1 MATYRSLRCD
11 APNLR
16 IPRPLLSA
24 VHPERRPTNA
34 PLKFTLHTVHLQR
47 APTVLLQ
54 HGSPTGSPTGSAL
67 RAHCGPRLSGKKRG
81 GWYLRFCF
89 IFAGAR
95 GAGSRGSTAHAEEQ
109 CRRKNSAAA
118 PAGWAVALALRGCHR
133 TFCSIRSPL
142 STVFSTVF
150 STSTRGEIV
159 QRTAARGASRFLHF
173 ASPPLALCCAVL
185 RCVPRTRPATCRY
198 SRFAL
203 CFLWAWLH
211 CVRPRINLQPRVLAV
226 PTALC
231 LHRFPNAFGGAQRA
245 VRVGSYSTAPTFV
258 FCPGSCALASCDIV
272 FCHRPEFR
280 RLEVYK
286 GGAFLVLLPLVVGP
300 FYIISSGIQQ

>member
-24 VHPERRPTNA
+24 VHPERRPTSA
-34 PLKFTLHTVHLQR
+34 PLKFMLHTVHLQR
-47 APTVLLQ
+47 ASTVLLQ

-95 GAGSRGSTAHAEEQ
+95 GAARRRAH
-109 CRRKNSAAA
+109 SAAA
-118 PAGWAVALALRGCHR
+118 PAGWAVALELRGCHR

-150 STSTRGEIV
+150 STSTRGESAL
-159 QRTAARGASRFLHF
+159 QHRGCKGRITLSPLRVASSGF
-173 ASPPLALCCAVL
+173 VL
-185 RCVPRTRPATCRY
+185 RCI
-198 SRFAL
+198 AL
-203 CFLWAWLH
+203 CPPHAS
-211 CVRPRINLQPRVLAV
+211 RDV
-226 PTALC
+226 PLFQIRAL
-231 LHRFPNAFGGAQRA
+231 FPVSVAAQR
-245 VRVGSYSTAPTFV
+245 
-258 FCPGSCALASCDIV
+258 
-272 FCHRPEFR
+272 
-280 RLEVYK
+280 
-286 GGAFLVLLPLVVGP
+286 
-300 FYIISSGIQQ
+300 SSPH

>member
-67 RAHCGPRLSGKKRG
+67 RAHCGPRLSGEKRG
-81 GWYLRFCF
+81 GRRLPFCF

-95 GAGSRGSTAHAEEQ
+95 GAARRRAH
-109 CRRKNSAAA
+109 SAAA

-173 ASPPLALCCAVL
+173 ASPPLALCSAVL
-185 RCVPRTRPATCRY
+185 RCVPRTYRATCRY

-203 CFLWAWLH
+203 CFL
-211 CVRPRINLQPRVLAV
+211 
-226 PTALC
+226 
-231 LHRFPNAFGGAQRA
+231 
-245 VRVGSYSTAPTFV
+245 
-258 FCPGSCALASCDIV
+258 
-272 FCHRPEFR
+272 
-280 RLEVYK
+280 
-286 GGAFLVLLPLVVGP
+286 
-300 FYIISSGIQQ
+300 

>member
-24 VHPERRPTNA
+24 VHPERRPTSA
-34 PLKFTLHTVHLQR
+34 PLKFMLHTVHLQR
-47 APTVLLQ
+47 ASTVLLQ

-67 RAHCGPRLSGKKRG
+67 RAHCGPRLSGEKRG
-81 GWYLRFCF
+81 GRRLPFCF

-133 TFCSIRSPL
+133 TFCSIRSLLFVLPPL
-142 STVFSTVF
+142 YSPLYSPPRLEAKVRCS
-150 STSTRGEIV
+150 IA
-159 QRTAARGASRFLHF
+159 AARGASRFLHF

-203 CFLWAWLH
+203 CFL
-211 CVRPRINLQPRVLAV
+211 
-226 PTALC
+226 
-231 LHRFPNAFGGAQRA
+231 
-245 VRVGSYSTAPTFV
+245 
-258 FCPGSCALASCDIV
+258 
-272 FCHRPEFR
+272 
-280 RLEVYK
+280 
-286 GGAFLVLLPLVVGP
+286 
-300 FYIISSGIQQ
+300 